1 MSLNMNVYNH
11 NRDLI
16 VKIGKIFHE
25 RVIMISSMTSFFFG
39 EQETEYGNLVLE
51 IKTLNSRYF
60 DLQLKLSDDLKTL
73 EPKIRNQIVKRIRR
87 GKADY
92 KIYLKPIED
101 NNVLKNIDFREIK
114 DLIKTSEKV
123 SSFLKSTQPINT
135 LELMSI
141 AGIKKKK
148 LEIKR
153 LEKVLLKYT
162 QQGLD
167 NLVID
172 RKREGAKIRTIIIA
186 KLNLIEKLVLKV
198 KKVIPLA
205 IKSHQNKLKAKF
217 KTALIDVDQDRF
229 KQEFLIF
236 VQKGDVEE
244 ELDRLEA
251 HISELRRLL
260 NKSEPVGKKIDFL
273 MQEFNR
279 EANTMGSKSISIDI
293 SKISVDL
300 KILIEQIREQI
311 QNIE

>member
-1 MSLNMNVYNH
+1 
-11 NRDLI
+11 
-16 VKIGKIFHE
+16 
-25 RVIMISSMTSFFFG
+25 MILSMTSFFFG
-39 EQETEYGNLVLE
+39 EHETEYGNLVLE

-60 DLQLKLSDDLKTL
+60 ELQLKLSENLKTF
-73 EPKIRNQIVKRIRR
+73 EPKIRNQIVKNISR

-92 KIYLKPIED
+92 KIYLKPVED
-101 NNVLKNIDFREIK
+101 DLDLKNIDFREIK

-123 SSFLKSTQPINT
+123 ASFISSPQPINP
-135 LELMSI
+135 LELMRI
-141 AGIKKKK
+141 AGVKTNK
-148 LEIKR
+148 LEVRK
-153 LEKVLLKYT
+153 LEKVLLRYT
-162 QQGLD
+162 EQALD
-167 NLVID
+167 KLVID
-172 RKREGAKIRTIIIA
+172 RKREGAKIRKIIVS

-198 KKVIPLA
+198 KKIMPLA
-205 IKSHQNKLKAKF
+205 IKSHRKKIKAKF
-217 KTALIDVDQDRF
+217 KSALIDVDQDRL

-244 ELDRLEA
+244 ELDRLGA

-279 EANTMGSKSISIDI
+279 EANTLGSKSISIDI

-300 KILIEQIREQI
+300 KVLIDQIREQI